1 VQKLNTL
8 TEDTGYDIV
17 LSSDRRRGVG
27 IEKINERFK
36 ARGVEKP
43 IIAHVPDYNEGIDA
57 VWLNR
62 RQEIEMFL
70 VEFKP
75 DNYLILDD
83 DKSLS
88 GASEEIKSNWTQTYM
103 SIGLK
108 VKQKLIKWNQTQ
120 KGIMINRKNIGILL
134 LWVGTFL
141 NPFGFAELTSLVMK
155 MTGWEYWTTMH
166 LFYVLAALSYLGF
179 FFLLK
184 INPIKIIKEKL
195 KKS

>member
-1 VQKLNTL
+1 MKMNNIILLDLDGVLITTANWRADDIHEDGYSDFDDECVQKLNTL
-8 TEDTGYDIV
+8 ADETGYDIV

-27 IEKINERFK
+27 IEKMNERFK

-43 IIAHVPDYNEGIDA
+43 IIAYVPDYNEGTDA

-70 VEFKP
+70 EEFKP

-88 GASEEIKSNWTQTYM
+88 GASEEIKSNWIQTYM

-108 VKQKLIKWNQTQ
+108 
-120 KGIMINRKNIGILL
+120 GI
-134 LWVGTFL
+134 
-141 NPFGFAELTSLVMK
+141 
-155 MTGWEYWTTMH
+155 
-166 LFYVLAALSYLGF
+166 
-179 FFLLK
+179 
-184 INPIKIIKEKL
+184 
-195 KKS
+195 